1 MTSNFDLRP
10 LFEPRSV
17 AVIGATDAINKIGNN
32 VISNLIFSG
41 FKGEIFPV
49 NPNLQKVY
57 DIKAYPKIT
66 DIPQEVDLAVIVIP
80 AKQVPQVFKECVEK
94 GVKAVII
101 ITAGF
106 SEAGEEGKKMQEEI
120 ATIARENKI
129 AVVGPNCMGIVN
141 MTCNLNTLMTRN
153 IPTRGNISMVSQS
166 GTVGLV
172 LMGAMAE
179 KGGGISK
186 FVSSGNEAVL
196 RLDDFLEYFTYDEDT
211 KVVAAFIEGV
221 RNGERFLRVTK
232 ELTRRKPF
240 IVIKAGRTGAGS
252 HAARSHTSS
261 ITGSTQIFNAVA
273 KQNNIITCEST
284 EDLIDYA
291 VAFSIGILPQGK
303 RVGIITPG
311 GGWGVLAADACEEYG
326 LEVPKLP
333 KDIVDKISEKAPPYW
348 SHGNP
353 VDLVATY
360 NLELL
365 TWCGEVLLE
374 SEAFDSLMIQFF
386 AGNLSTMIK
395 SWKNTGKVDEQYVE
409 GMAQR
414 WKQFMHN
421 IAVDTAK
428 LVEKYKKPVF
438 CITRDPE
445 FTEML
450 VSRNIPAYVDPR
462 RAAKCLIKMLEYKEH
477 LEKKEKGNQAL
488 MALK

>member
-1 MTSNFDLRP
+1 MTSSFNLKP

-17 AVIGATDAINKIGNN
+17 AVIGATDVATKIGNN

-49 NPNLQKVY
+49 NPNVQKVY
-57 DIKAYPKIT
+57 DLKAYPKIT

-80 AKQVPQVFKECVEK
+80 AKQVLQVFKECVEK
-94 GVKAVII
+94 KVKAVII

-106 SEAGEEGKKMQEEI
+106 SEAGEEGKKLQEEI
-120 ATIARENKI
+120 AAIAQENRI
-129 AVVGPNCMGIVN
+129 PVVGPNCMGIVN
-141 MTCNLNTLMTRN
+141 TSYNLNTLMTRN
-153 IPTRGNISMVSQS
+153 IPTKGNISMVSQS

-196 RLDDFLEYFTYDEDT
+196 RIEDFLEYFAHDENT
-211 KVVAAFIEGV
+211 KVVTAFIEGV
-221 RNGERFLRVTK
+221 RNGERFLKVAR

-240 IVIKAGRTGAGS
+240 IVIKAGRTNAGAQ
-252 HAARSHTSS
+252 AARSHTSS
-261 ITGSTQIFNAVA
+261 VTGSTQIFNAVA

-284 EDLIDYA
+284 EELIDYA
-291 VAFSIGILPQGK
+291 VSFSIGILPQGR

-333 KDIVDKISEKAPPYW
+333 KNIIDKISEKAPPYW

-360 NLELL
+360 DLELL
-365 TWCGEVLLE
+365 TWCGDILLE
-374 SEAFDSLMIQFF
+374 NGVVDSLIIQFF
-386 AGNLSTMIK
+386 AGNLSTIIK
-395 SWKNTGKVDEQYVE
+395 VWKNASKADEKYVE
-409 GMAQR
+409 EMAQR
-414 WKQFMHN
+414 WKQVMYN
-421 IAVDTAK
+421 IAVGTAK

-450 VSRNIPAYVDPR
+450 VSRNVPAYVDPR
-462 RAAKCLIKMLEYKEH
+462 RAAKCIVKMFEYRER
-477 LEKKEKGNQAL
+477 LEKEGKKLNS
-488 MALK
+488 